1 MQPLPF
7 QYSSEFRPKYLIDNS
22 ESKRIFSEPPLEAA
36 NRQSNQMLGVIRH
49 YASLDVNL
57 ECTVRIW

>member
-36 NRQSNQMLGVIRH
+36 NRQSNQMLADLAR
-49 YASLDVNL
+49 A
-57 ECTVRIW
+57 